1 VKRITNLATIA
12 FVLTT
17 SALLLPGYIKQWRA
31 PEPVDAAFYVN
42 DLIEQRAR
50 VFDATGKFD
59 RIPAGVTLQEVEFFA
74 CARSASGPREFG
86 WRGARPVI
94 WDCPVVFMTDAG
106 RFFYAVR
113 LEPSDDPI
121 AKLSD
126 EGYRTIG
133 IDVLEARALLEGVGQ
148 LPRGG

>member
-1 VKRITNLATIA
+1 MTQIARIASAAL
-12 FVLTT
+12 VLVTA
-17 SALLLPGYIKQWRA
+17 ALLLPGYVAQWRA
-31 PEPVDAAFYVN
+31 AEPVDAGFYVT
-42 DLIEQRAR
+42 DLIERRAR
-50 VFDATGKFD
+50 VFDATGRFD
-59 RIPAGVTLQEVEFFA
+59 LIPAGVTLQEVEYFT
-74 CARSASGPREFG
+74 CARSSSGPREFG

-94 WDCPVVFMTDAG
+94 WDCPVVFVTDAG

-133 IDVLEARALLEGVGQ
+133 IDVLEARALLEGVGR
-148 LPRGG
+148 LPDEG